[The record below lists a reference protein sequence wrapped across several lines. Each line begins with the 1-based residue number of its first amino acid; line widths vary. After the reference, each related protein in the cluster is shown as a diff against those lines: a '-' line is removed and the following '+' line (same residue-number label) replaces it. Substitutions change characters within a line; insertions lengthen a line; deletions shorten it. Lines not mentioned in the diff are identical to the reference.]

1 LPSAIRAEGATQET
15 LMLMAMYQRVV
26 IGLLC
31 LCSAVPLAQ
40 AQLRTLQVNV
50 FREDAAMAIGRVKG
64 FFAAEGLE
72 VKVVR
77 TANSTDQ
84 MRGLSNGT
92 FQVVSTAFDNVLGWS
107 GREGAELIAV
117 AQIIDTAVYPV
128 FVRPEIKQWNDLR
141 GKKLA
146 VDAVDTAFALV
157 LRRVLLDKGLD
168 FTKGDY
174 ELIAVGNTPLRL
186 ESMKKGDTFAGVLT
200 PPVDGQAAAAGMVR
214 LGDSSQVLPGFPN
227 TLFAT
232 SRGWAQKERAQLVGY
247 LRAWLAALRWM
258 RANPAEAQAIL
269 ETEFKVNAKVAAGF
283 MQEMTTTGA
292 INPAGLEQALQLR
305 NGFGMTPL
313 MGPAISRYYDSQ
325 YHEAAAKR

>member
-1 LPSAIRAEGATQET
+1 MIKALRS
-15 LMLMAMYQRVV
+15 L
-26 IGLLC
+26 GLAL
-31 LCSAVPLAQ
+31 LVLASSAQ
-40 AQLRTLQVNV
+40 AQQLRTLQVSV
-50 FREDAAMAIGRVKG
+50 FREDPAMAIGRLKG

-72 VKVVR
+72 VKVIR

-117 AQIIDTAVYPV
+117 AQVIDSAVYPV
-128 FVRPEIKQWNDLR
+128 FVRPEIRTWSDLR

-174 ELIAVGNTPLRL
+174 QLVAVGNTPLRL

-214 LGDSSQVLPGFPN
+214 LGDSKDVLPNFPN
-227 TLFAT
+227 TLFAA
-232 SRGWAQKERAQLVGY
+232 SRAWAQKERAQLVGY
-247 LRAWLAALRWM
+247 LRAWLASMRWM
-258 RANPAEAQAIL
+258 RANRDEAVKLIEAD
-269 ETEFKVNAKVAAGF
+269 FKVNPKVASSLVE
-283 MQEMTTTGA
+283 EMTRTGT
-292 INPAGLEQALQLR
+292 IDPAALELALQLR
-305 NGFGMTPL
+305 NQFGLTPP
-313 MGPAISRYYDSQ
+313 MGPNISRYYDTQ
-325 YHEAAAKR
+325 YYDAAAGR

>member
-1 LPSAIRAEGATQET
+1 MIRGLGLLGFALL
-15 LMLMAMYQRVV
+15 LMLASS
-26 IGLLC
+26 G
-31 LCSAVPLAQ
+31 Q
-40 AQLRTLQVNV
+40 AQQLGTLQVSV
-50 FREDAAMAIGRVKG
+50 FREDPAMAIGRLKG

-117 AQIIDTAVYPV
+117 AQVIDKAVFPV
-128 FVRPEIKQWNDLR
+128 FVRPEIRSWNDLR
-141 GKKLA
+141 GKKIA

-168 FTKGDY
+168 FTHGDY
-174 ELIAVGNTPLRL
+174 QLVAVGNTPLRL

-200 PPVDGQAAAAGMVR
+200 PPVDNQAAAAGMVR
-214 LGDSSQVLPGFPN
+214 LGDSKEVLPDFPN

-232 SRGWAQKERAQLVGY
+232 NRAWAQKERPQLVGY
-247 LRAWLAALRWM
+247 LRAWLASVRWM
-258 RANPAEAQAIL
+258 RANRDEAVKLIEAD
-269 ETEFKVNAKVAAGF
+269 FKVNAKVAGNLAD
-283 MQEMTTTGA
+283 EMTRTGA
-292 INPAGLEQALQLR
+292 INPAALELALRLR
-305 NGFGMTPL
+305 NQFGLTPP
-313 MGPAISRYYDSQ
+313 MGPDISRYYDTQ
-325 YHEAAAKR
+325 YYDAAAGR

>member
-1 LPSAIRAEGATQET
+1 MIKELRS
-15 LMLMAMYQRVV
+15 L
-26 IGLLC
+26 GLAL
-31 LCSAVPLAQ
+31 LVLGSSAQ
-40 AQLRTLQVNV
+40 AQQLRTIQVNV
-50 FREDAAMAIGRVKG
+50 FREDPAMAIGRLKG
-64 FFAAEGLE
+64 YFAAEGLE
-72 VKVVR
+72 VKVIR

-117 AQIIDTAVYPV
+117 AQVIDSAVYPV
-128 FVRPEIKQWNDLR
+128 FVRPEIRSWNDLR

-174 ELIAVGNTPLRL
+174 QLVAVGNTPLRL

-214 LGDSSQVLPGFPN
+214 LGDSKDVLPDFPN

-232 SRGWAQKERAQLVGY
+232 SRAWAQKERTQLVGY
-247 LRAWLAALRWM
+247 LRAWLASMRWM
-258 RANPAEAQAIL
+258 RANRDEAVRLIEAD
-269 ETEFKVNAKVAAGF
+269 FKVDPKVAGRLVE
-283 MQEMTTTGA
+283 EMTRTGA
-292 INPAGLEQALQLR
+292 INPAALELALRLR
-305 NGFGMTPL
+305 NQFGLTPP
-313 MGPAISRYYDSQ
+313 MGPNISRYYDTR
-325 YHEAAAKR
+325 YYDAAAGR

>member
-1 LPSAIRAEGATQET
+1 
-15 LMLMAMYQRVV
+15 MARGFHALALT
-26 IGLLC
+26 ILLIAA
-31 LCSAVPLAQ
+31 SAQ
-40 AQLRTLQVNV
+40 AQQLRTLQVNV
-50 FREDAAMAIGRVKG
+50 FREDPAMAIGRLKG

-72 VKVVR
+72 VKVIR

-92 FQVVSTAFDNVLGWS
+92 FQIVSTAFDNVLGWS

-117 AQIIDTAVYPV
+117 AQIIDSAIYPV
-128 FVRPEIKQWNDLR
+128 FVRPEIKTWNDLH

-186 ESMKKGDTFAGVLT
+186 ESMKKGDTVAGVLT
-200 PPVDGQAAAAGMVR
+200 PPIDGQAASAGMVR
-214 LGDSSQVLPGFPN
+214 LGDSKDVLPGFPN
-227 TLFAT
+227 TLFAA
-232 SRGWAQKERAQLVGY
+232 SRTWAQKERPQLVGY
-247 LRAWLAALRWM
+247 LKAWLASLRWM
-258 RANPAEAQAIL
+258 RANPDEALKLVEA
-269 ETEFKVNAKVAAGF
+269 EFKVNANVAKS
-283 MQEMTTTGA
+283 MIQEMTQTGA

-305 NGFGMTPL
+305 NQFGLTPP
-313 MGPAISRYYDSQ
+313 MGPAIGRYFDAQ
-325 YHEAAAKR
+325 YFDAATAR

>member
-1 LPSAIRAEGATQET
+1 MIKIIFSLALALIVHAST
-15 LMLMAMYQRVV
+15 
-26 IGLLC
+26 
-31 LCSAVPLAQ
+31 AQ
-40 AQLRTLQVNV
+40 AQALRTLQVNV
-50 FREDAAMAIGRVKG
+50 FREDPAMAIGRQKG

-72 VKVVR
+72 VKVIR

-84 MRGLSNGT
+84 MRGLSNGS
-92 FQVVSTAFDNVLGWS
+92 FQLVSTAFDNVLGWS

-117 AQIIDTAVYPV
+117 AQIIDSAIYPV
-128 FVRPEIKQWNDLR
+128 FVRPEIKNWNDLR

-200 PPVDGQAAAAGMVR
+200 PPVDAQAAAAGMVR
-214 LGDSSQVLPGFPN
+214 LGDSRDVLPGFPN

-232 SRGWAQKERAQLVGY
+232 SRAWAQKDRAQLVGY
-247 LRAWLAALRWM
+247 LRAWLASLRWM
-258 RANPAEAQAIL
+258 RANQDEALKLVEA
-269 ETEFKVNAKVAAGF
+269 EFKVNAKLAASLI
-283 MQEMTTTGA
+283 Q
-292 INPAGLEQALQLR
+292 
-305 NGFGMTPL
+305 
-313 MGPAISRYYDSQ
+313 DSFS
-325 YHEAAAKR
+325 